1 MHSIISAPA
10 PTLWWK
16 HIWGMPLLPK
26 FRMFCWKLL
35 HDALPLC
42 GILHAREI
50 PVNPPSLLQDQ
61 SFALWFTTLVFY
73 MGGLEVGTLLI
84 FTEWVVRHSDAL
96 ASEIPLLVLS
106 ISVEEPELVELLQL
120 CIRNYSLVFGLFRLL
135 GGGFFLNPIL
145 YPDSAVLASV
155 QRRSYSDDIS
165 YFWLIDV
172 IRDIFLALVHV
183 RFTRQ
188 HGYNM
193 PCDVFYKF
201 TNNKGKFKESSRSDE
216 RGMLSLYEA
225 AHLRIHDEHI
235 LEEALTFT
243 TDFLNSIST
252 FSEQARLAL
261 KQPLHRGNQRWCKNL
276 ELARKFPHLRQR
288 QVEYHYLSIIMYY
301 VPQYSLA
308 RILFSKLLVL
318 LSFLDDTYDA
328 YGTFEEL
335 ECLAN
340 AFERWDLMEKFSA
353 NYMKILYEFVI
364 TTLDDVA
371 KEMTKIGKPYA
382 GFFAKEQ
389 VKRSIRNYYT
399 EIKWVKSKYVPTFE
413 EYMFNGRNTAGM
425 QIIGTILLMG
435 MEEIA
440 EAKPYI
446 QLMQYTTA
454 ITASSN
460 ICRLMDDMTT
470 GKAELARGVRLASS
484 VECYM
489 NDYSMSHEEVL
500 QVFKKIID
508 DAWKDLV
515 NEGLLINPCPHDYDH
530 LSKPVYDRM
539 LNLARA
545 AESFYKFGDGLTFV
559 KTTIKEDIVAIYAQP
574 FSI

>member
-1 MHSIISAPA
+1 MSTQELSAIGYDNKSPKFNGNNYA
-10 PTLWWK
+10 WWK
-16 HIWGMPLLPK
+16 NRIQNVIMGIDYECWLVVKNGPNIILKTDVEGNQVPK
-26 FRMFCWKLL
+26 KDSELVIADYKLL
-35 HDALPLC
+35 EKNAKAMS
-42 GILHAREI
+42 ILQQAI
-50 PVNPPSLLQDQ
+50 
-61 SFALWFTTLVFY
+61 
-73 MGGLEVGTLLI
+73 
-84 FTEWVVRHSDAL
+84 
-96 ASEIPLLVLS
+96 
-106 ISVEEPELVELLQL
+106 
-120 CIRNYSLVFGLFRLL
+120 
-135 GGGFFLNPIL
+135 
-145 YPDSAVLASV
+145 
-155 QRRSYSDDIS
+155 
-165 YFWLIDV
+165 
-172 IRDIFLALVHV
+172 
-183 RFTRQ
+183 
-188 HGYNM
+188 
-193 PCDVFYKF
+193 DVFYKF

-261 KQPLHRGNQRWCKNL
+261 KQPLHRGNQRLQSQRFINFYEQDFESCDEKLLQLAKLEFNRLQLLHCQELSQIQEWCKNL